1 MDIKR
6 DLYLEK
12 LLGARR
18 NQLVKVIT
26 GPRRC
31 GKTYLLTRLFHTR
44 LVEEGVPESQII
56 EISMEDRRNRKL
68 IDPDAFLDYIDSKTN
83 EHDVFYVIIDE
94 VLQIKEFTDV
104 LNTLL
109 LRRNLDVYVSGSNS
123 HFLSSDI
130 ATEFRGRDFQIR
142 MHPLSFAEFYSA
154 FAGSKEEA
162 WRQYWIYGGMPNL
175 FSFHTDEEKSQ
186 YLQGISNTVYLADIK
201 NRYSVRND
209 SDLQTLVKV
218 MASGIGTAFNPNR
231 LVNTFKSVENVA
243 ISRLTIEHY
252 LSYLTDAFLIN
263 KAERYD
269 VKGRKYVGT
278 LAKYYFEDI
287 GLRNSIIGFKQL
299 EETHIMEN
307 VVFNE
312 LKVRGFQVDVGNV
325 DVVGKDKEGKS
336 VRSQLEIDFV
346 ANKGSRRYYIQVA
359 YAVPDMDKMKQET
372 SSLLSVKDAFR
383 KILIVKENTLPWHN
397 DDGIAIISLMDF
409 LLNPG
414 SLDF

>member
-1 MDIKR
+1 MEIKR
-6 DLYLEK
+6 DLYLQK
-12 LLGARR
+12 LFDARH
-18 NQLVKVIT
+18 NNLVKIVT

-31 GKTYLLTRLFHTR
+31 GKTYLLTRLFHTK
-44 LVEEGVPESQII
+44 LMEEGVPENQII

-68 IDPDAFLDYIDSKTN
+68 SDPDAFLDYIDSATN
-83 EHDVFYVIIDE
+83 DHDAFYVIIDE
-94 VLQIKEFTDV
+94 VQQIKEFTDV

-109 LRRNLDVYVSGSNS
+109 LHRNLDVYVSGSNS

-130 ATEFRGRDFQIR
+130 ATEFRGRDYQIR

-154 FAGSKEEA
+154 MGGSKEEA
-162 WRQYWIYGGMPNL
+162 WRQYWIYGGLPNL

-201 NRYSVRND
+201 NRYGIRND
-209 SDLQTLVKV
+209 SDLQALMKI
-218 MASGIGTAFNPNR
+218 MASGIGTPFNPNR
-231 LVNTFKSVENVA
+231 LVNTFKSVENVT
-243 ISRLTIEHY
+243 ISRLTIDHY
-252 LSYLTDAFLIN
+252 LSCLIDAFLIN

-269 VKGRKYVGT
+269 VKGRKYIGT

-312 LKVRGFQVDVGNV
+312 LMVRGFQVDVGNV
-325 DVVGKDKEGKS
+325 DVVGKDKGGKS

-372 SSLLSVKDAFR
+372 RALLSVKDAFK
-383 KILIVKENTLPWHN
+383 KILIVKENTLPWHTN
-397 DDGIAIISLMDF
+397 DGIAVISLMDF
-409 LLNPG
+409 LLNPD
-414 SLDF
+414 SLEL